1 MALELFM
8 DETVSGATTTELG
21 ATLAF
26 VDGESYLFTSIM
38 EADGATDSR
47 FGWVLNG
54 ESTGTNYEI
63 DERIRTAGTT
73 AGQADT
79 AQEDATFSAIT
90 AGFTQADGAQVVS
103 RLRVTVTG
111 TALHCEFEHNRIT
124 SAATSTRFMMG
135 KFIFDNGSTLPTTL
149 GVLCDRTGM
158 AVGSNIKGVK
168 LT

>member
-8 DETVSGATTTELG
+8 DETVAGATTTELG
-21 ATLAF
+21 ATLTF

-38 EADGATDSR
+38 EADGATISR
-47 FGWVLNG
+47 FAWLLNG
-54 ESTGTNYEI
+54 ESVATNYEI
-63 DERIRTAGTT
+63 NDFIYSSGTT
-73 AGQADT
+73 AAQATTGQFNT
-79 AQEDATFSAIT
+79 YYLHNT
-90 AGFTQADGAQVVS
+90 AGLTEVDGAQAVS

-124 SAATSTRFMMG
+124 SATSSARFMMG